1 VRLGAP
7 SSCPPEPSRRRS
19 GCDRDRAPPIEET
32 IVYAVIATGGKQYRV
47 KVGDTL
53 DVEKLAPSDGGLL
66 ELRPL
71 LVVGDDGA
79 VTSGPD
85 ALANVTV
92 RASVV
97 EQVKGPKLTVFKY
110 KNKTGYRNRNGHR
123 QPLTRIRVDEI
134 TA

>member
-1 VRLGAP
+1 M
-7 SSCPPEPSRRRS
+7 
-19 GCDRDRAPPIEET
+19 
-32 IVYAVIATGGKQYRV
+32 YAVIATGGKQYRV
-47 KVGDTL
+47 KVGDTI
-53 DVEKLAPSDGGLL
+53 DVEKLAPSDGGPL

-79 VTSGPD
+79 VTSRRD

-92 RASVV
+92 RASV

-123 QPLTRIRVDEI
+123 QRLTRIRVDEI